1 MWPRQQ
7 SVDILM
13 RQCVAGCLTKAVC
26 VCVRVCIVHVCV
38 WVYMCICAYVSM
50 CVCTYIIY
58 QMV

>member
-1 MWPRQQ
+1 MWPRQR

-13 RQCVAGCLTKAVC
+13 GQRVAGCLTKAV
-26 VCVRVCIVHVCV
+26 RVHIVQVCV
-38 WVYMCICAYVSM
+38 WVYMCICAFVST